1 MRPVRRSVL
10 VTVVLVAGLAL
21 LVGLFFVFRG
31 GSDDETAATPTTE
44 TTATEGT
51 TEAATTEAATTEAAT
66 TGESPGSEST
76 FLVIVRDGKPAG
88 GVQQFRAAKGSRVV
102 LRVRSDVADE
112 VHVHGY
118 DLMLDVVP
126 GKPVWFG
133 FTASIVGRFEIEL
146 EDRGTPI
153 AELEVRP

>member
-1 MRPVRRSVL
+1 VL
-10 VTVVLVAGLAL
+10 VPVVLVAGLAL

-51 TEAATTEAATTEAAT
+51 TEAATTEAATTEAETTEAAT

-88 GVQQFRAAKGSRVV
+88 GVQHFRAAKGSRIV
-102 LRVRSDVADE
+102 LRVESDVEDE

-118 DLMLDVVP
+118 DLMLNVAP
-126 GKPVWFG
+126 GKPVRFR

-146 EDRGTPI
+146 EDAGTPI
-153 AELEVRP
+153 AELEVR